1 MKTTPTI
8 AEKQI
13 NVGQKDL
20 GKDLPNIASESL
32 QAQFIELCSG
42 LGLKPRQAVL
52 LGHIWLARAEYQQ
65 QLVSDSIA
73 GFIEFS
79 PDVLPCQGQC
89 NRHKIIF
96 GSEKTE

>member
-1 MKTTPTI
+1 MKPTLPT
-8 AEKQI
+8 Q
-13 NVGQKDL
+13 GQ
-20 GKDLPNIASESL
+20 GLPNIASDSL

-42 LGLKPRQAVL
+42 LGLRPRQAVL
-52 LGHIWLARAEYQQ
+52 LGHIWLAWAEHQQ

-79 PDVLPCQGQC
+79 PEVLPSQGQC